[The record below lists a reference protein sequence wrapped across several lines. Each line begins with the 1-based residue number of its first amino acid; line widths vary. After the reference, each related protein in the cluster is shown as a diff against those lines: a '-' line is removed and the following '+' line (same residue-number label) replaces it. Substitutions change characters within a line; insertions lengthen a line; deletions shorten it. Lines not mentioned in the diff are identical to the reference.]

1 MALSLADIRAR
12 LQAQQTRSESGGKM
26 DSAIYPHWNIPMGTT
41 AKLRLLP
48 DADTNNPYFW
58 IEREIIK
65 LPFTSIKGQQVQRPF
80 EVQVPCME
88 MWKATCP
95 VLTEVR
101 PWYKDES
108 LKETA
113 NKYWKKR
120 SYLFQGFVREN
131 PLADDSNPE
140 NPIRRFIISSQ
151 IYNIIK
157 SSLLDPELEELPTH
171 YERGLDFTVVKTT
184 KSGTDYADYNTSK
197 WSRKE
202 TALNSAELAALE
214 QYGLFNLA
222 DFLPKR
228 PGPAELKAI
237 EELFHASVNGDE
249 YDPDRWAQYF
259 KPTGVQ
265 LDESAGSARPHT
277 PVSTTLA
284 PAAVVP
290 RSVAV
295 HDEDEDV
302 AEPTAPIKPAVKA
315 EGQKAEDILAMIR
328 NRQKQ

>member
-1 MALSLADIRAR
+1 
-12 LQAQQTRSESGGKM
+12 
-26 DSAIYPHWNIPMGTT
+26 
-41 AKLRLLP
+41 
-48 DADTNNPYFW
+48 
-58 IEREIIK
+58 
-65 LPFTSIKGQQVQRPF
+65 
-80 EVQVPCME
+80 
-88 MWKATCP
+88 
-95 VLTEVR
+95 
-101 PWYKDES
+101 
-108 LKETA
+108 
-113 NKYWKKR
+113 
-120 SYLFQGFVREN
+120 
-131 PLADDSNPE
+131 
-140 NPIRRFIISSQ
+140 
-151 IYNIIK
+151 
-157 SSLLDPELEELPTH
+157 
-171 YERGLDFTVVKTT
+171 
-184 KSGTDYADYNTSK
+184 
-197 WSRKE
+197 
-202 TALNSAELAALE
+202 
-214 QYGLFNLA
+214 LFNLA

-302 AEPTAPIKPAVKA
+302 AEPTAPIRPAVKA

>member
-41 AKLRLLP
+41 AKLRFLP
-48 DADTNNPYFW
+48 DADTNTPYFW

-65 LPFTSIKGQQVQRPF
+65 LPFTSIRGQQVQRPF
-80 EVQVPCME
+80 EVHIPCME

-131 PLADDSNPE
+131 PLPDDSNPE

-157 SSLLDPELEELPTH
+157 SSLLDPELEELPTN

-202 TALNSAELAALE
+202 TALTSAELAALE
-214 QYGLFNLA
+214 QYGLFNMA

-228 PGPAELKAI
+228 PGAAELKTI
-237 EELFHASVNGDE
+237 EEMFHASVNGDE
-249 YDPDRWAQYF
+249 YDPDRWAAHF

-277 PVSTTLA
+277 PVPA
-284 PAAVVP
+284 PSASSPVVSAAVD
-290 RSVAV
+290 
-295 HDEDEDV
+295 HDVEEES
-302 AEPTAPIKPAVKA
+302 ASTAPIQAPAKPNA
-315 EGQKAEDILAMIR
+315 QRAEDILSMIR